1 MLSILA
7 DLCIGI
13 FEFMLDVL
21 LLRGLRRKRDSRRRS
36 LAEDAVE
43 VARFEWLTLAPIAL
57 ACTGLML
64 VLAFAAGVPVGWSVG
79 MGITVGAIW
88 GAWRYAQ
95 WVREQ

>member
-13 FEFMLDVL
+13 FEFVLDVL
-21 LLRGLRRKRDSRRRS
+21 LLRGLRRKHGSRRRS

-43 VARFEWLTLAPIAL
+43 VARFDFVTLLLIAL
-57 ACTGLML
+57 VCTGLML
-64 VLAFAAGVPVGWSVG
+64 LLAFVGDVPVGWSVG
-79 MGITVGAIW
+79 IGIAVGALW

-95 WVREQ
+95 LVRE